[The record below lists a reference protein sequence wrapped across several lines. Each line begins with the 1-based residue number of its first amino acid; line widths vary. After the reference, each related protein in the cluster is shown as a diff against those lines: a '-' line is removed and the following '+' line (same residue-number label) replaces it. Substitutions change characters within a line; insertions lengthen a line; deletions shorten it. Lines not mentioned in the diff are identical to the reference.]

1 MVGARGLRGEL
12 VCAILTDFPERF
24 ESTEEVLVGD
34 PPRPYLVERQRVER
48 GRLVLKLAG
57 VRDRTAAEEL
67 RGALIEVPIEQ
78 AVELPPET
86 YFWHQIIGLRVVEQG
101 GRELGTVADI
111 LATGINDVY
120 IVRDDR
126 RELLLPAIKDV
137 IREIDLE
144 QGRILVELLPG
155 LEG

>member
-24 ESTEEVLVGD
+24 ASTREVLLGE
-34 PPRPYLVERQRVER
+34 PPSPYRVERQRVER

-57 VRDRTAAEEL
+57 IRTREAAESL
-67 RGALIEVPIEQ
+67 RGALVEVPADQ

-86 YFWHQIIGLRVVEQG
+86 YFWHQIIGLQVVEQD
-101 GRELGTVADI
+101 GRDLGRVVDI
-111 LATGINDVY
+111 LVTGSNDVY
-120 IVRDDR
+120 VVRDER
-126 RELLLPAIKDV
+126 RELLIPAIKDV
-137 IREIDLE
+137 VREIDLE
-144 QGRILVELLPG
+144 RGRILVELLPG